1 MGLCYKEFESIVNGN
16 NSSSNKEEFENYY
29 RNHTVK
35 ETADYFNVSVDILYL
50 YCKRNGYSK
59 GKFQE
64 VLNRI
69 SKEDLIKYYIDE
81 DHGWEETAEHFN
93 ITQSMFDKIKLHYGI
108 KKDFSKLRYKE
119 LEKRY
124 KEYGSKEVY
133 EDRLREK
140 TKQTKIKKYGSLEI
154 AYKRMGELISE
165 TWSNKTPEEKQLF
178 VQRMLANGGGWNHKT
193 ALKTLKDKYGVN
205 NSYALAK
212 FKSQSKL
219 NQEFELFLL
228 QNDIICDAKEFVLK
242 RPEGSYYRYDF
253 KVGNVLIELN
263 PWITHNSSWNIF
275 EDDSPLDP
283 NYHYNKTKLALENG
297 YQCICVFDW
306 VSKEDVLKLLKKGF
320 QQAQYESPQRYL
332 LNIKNESEYKISE
345 DNIYNNDWV
354 VIYDDGSV
362 IY

>member
-1 MGLCYKEFESIVNGN
+1 MGLCYKEFESIVI
-16 NSSSNKEEFENYY
+16 KEEFEDYY
-29 RNHTVK
+29 RNHTIN
-35 ETADYFNVSVDILYL
+35 ETANYFNISRDILYL

-59 GKFQE
+59 DKFQE
-64 VLNRI
+64 ALNRI
-69 SKEDLIKYYIDE
+69 SKEDIIKYYIDE

-124 KEYGSKEVY
+124 REYGSKENY
-133 EDRLREK
+133 LSHIREMAV
-140 TKQTKIKKYGSLEI
+140 QTKIEKYGSLEN
-154 AYKRMGELISE
+154 AENVRFQHVSE
-165 TWSNKTPEEKQLF
+165 GWGNKTPEEKQLF
-178 VQRMLANGGGWNHKT
+178 VQKMLANGGGWNHKT
-193 ALKTLKDKYGVN
+193 ALKTLRDKYGVN

-212 FKSQSKL
+212 FKAQSKL

-228 QNDIICDAKEFVLK
+228 QNDIICDAKEVVLK

-275 EDDSPLDP
+275 ENDSPLEP
-283 NYHYNKTKLALENG
+283 GYHYNKTKLALENG

-306 VSKEDVLKLLKKGF
+306 VSREDVLKLLKEGF
-320 QQAQYESPQRYL
+320 SQLQEEAPRRYL
-332 LNIKNESEYKISE
+332 LNIKNESEYKLSE
-345 DNIYNNDWV
+345 DDIYNNDWV

-362 IY
+362 IS

>member
-1 MGLCYKEFESIVNGN
+1 MTLKEFESIVNKN
-16 NSSSNKEEFENYY
+16 DFENYY
-29 RNHTVK
+29 ETHQIKDVANH
-35 ETADYFNVSVDILYL
+35 FGISVDILYR
-50 YCKRNGYSK
+50 YCKKNGYSK

-64 VLNRI
+64 TINRI

-93 ITQSMFDKIKLHYGI
+93 ITQSMFDKLKLHYGI
-108 KKDFSKLRYKE
+108 KKDFSKRMFKMLD
-119 LEKRY
+119 EKY
-124 KEYGSKEVY
+124 KEYGSKEAY
-133 EDRLREK
+133 MENIWNK
-140 TKQTKIKKYGSLEI
+140 ANQTQIEKYGSLENAHSI
-154 AYKRMGELISE
+154 RAQKSIE
-165 TWSNKTPEEKQLF
+165 TWGNKTPEEKHLF

-228 QNDIICDAKEFVLK
+228 QNDIICDAKEVVLK

-253 KVGNVLIELN
+253 KVGNILIELN

-275 EDDSPLDP
+275 ENGSPLESD
-283 NYHYNKTKLALENG
+283 YHYNKTKLALENG

-306 VSKEDVLKLLKKGF
+306 VSREDILKLLKEGF
-320 QQAQYESPQRYL
+320 SQIQEKYPRRYL
-332 LNIKNESEYKISE
+332 LNIKNESEYKLSE
-345 DNIYNNDWV
+345 DDIYNNDWV
-354 VIYDDGSV
+354 VIYDDGS
-362 IY
+362 IIS